1 MVETIYKLKNK
12 ILQHVE
18 KETANMDRID
28 VKEVGE
34 LVDMVKD
41 LADAEKL
48 CWEADYFR
56 KVSEAMG
63 QNTAGYGQQTR
74 QGYGATGYAPQGY
87 GNMQSGYNGSM
98 GHGGLIDMLGDEYKK
113 LSPDEQMMMRS
124 QVLTKLGV
132 M

>member
-1 MVETIYKLKNK
+1 MVETIYRLKNK

-63 QNTAGYGQQTR
+63 QNTAGYR
-74 QGYGATGYAPQGY
+74 QPMRQDYGSTGYAPQSY
-87 GNMQSGYNGSM
+87 GNTSSGYGSM
-98 GHGGLIDMLGDEYKK
+98 GHGSLIDMLGEEYKK

-124 QVLTKLGV
+124 QVLTKLGAL
-132 M
+132 